1 VIRVAVLDDY
11 QNRAGELADW
21 ASLGPE
27 AHVDFFQE
35 TIAPDARADTLAG
48 YEVLV
53 LMRERTALPRRVI
66 EALPALRLVAT
77 TGMSNASVDLGCL
90 SERGIPLVGTGGS
103 RPAQGMSPAC
113 EVAWALIFAATKRVC
128 VEDRAIR
135 AGRWQLG
142 LPSPLAGATLGLA
155 GLGRLGAEMVA
166 PARAFGMSVI
176 AWSTN
181 LTAQRAAEVGAEL
194 VTKEELLSRC
204 DVLSI
209 HLALGSRSRGLF
221 KAADLASM
229 KRTAVL
235 VNTSRGPI
243 VEEAALVEALTAGTI
258 AAAGLDV
265 YDREPLPADHPLR
278 SMDNAV
284 LLPHLGY
291 VTEANFRT
299 MYGQVVENIAAFVN
313 GTPIRLIS

>member
-1 VIRVAVLDDY
+1 MISVAVLDDY
-11 QNRAGELADW
+11 QNRARELADW

-27 AHVDFFQE
+27 VHVDFFQE
-35 TIAPDARADTLAG
+35 TIAPDALAYTLAG

-53 LMRERTALPRRVI
+53 LMRERTAVPRTLI
-66 EALPALRLVAT
+66 EALPALRLVVT
-77 TGMSNASVDLGCL
+77 TGTANASVDLACL
-90 SERGIPLVGTGGS
+90 RERGIPMAGTGGS
-103 RPAQGMSPAC
+103 RPGVGVSPAS
-113 EVAWALIFAATKRVC
+113 EVAWALIFAAAKRVS
-128 VEDRAIR
+128 VEDRAMR
-135 AGRWQLG
+135 AGGWQRG
-142 LPSPLAGATLGLA
+142 LPVRLAGATLGLA

-181 LTAQRAAEVGAEL
+181 LTAQRADEVGVGF
-194 VTKEELLSRC
+194 VTKDELLRRS

-209 HLALGSRSRGLF
+209 HLVLSDRSRGLF
-221 KAADLASM
+221 TAADLALM
-229 KRTAVL
+229 KPTAVL
-235 VNTSRGPI
+235 VNTSRGPL
-243 VEEAALVEALTAGTI
+243 VEEAALIEALAAGTI

-265 YDREPLPADHPLR
+265 YDHEPLPADHPLR

-291 VTEANFRT
+291 VTEANFRS

-313 GTPIRLIS
+313 GAPIRLIT

>member
-11 QNRAGELADW
+11 QNRARELADW

-27 AHVDFFQE
+27 VRVDFFTE
-35 TIAPDARADTLAG
+35 TIPPDARAQALAG

-53 LMRERTALPRRVI
+53 LMRERTALPRRLI
-66 EALPALRLVAT
+66 EALPALRLVVT
-77 TGMSNASVDLGCL
+77 TGMSNAAVDLACL
-90 SERGIPLVGTGGS
+90 RERGIPMTGTSVS
-103 RPAQGMSPAC
+103 RSARGVSPAC
-113 EVAWALIFAATKRVC
+113 EVAWALIFAAAKRVC
-128 VEDRAIR
+128 VEDRAMR
-135 AGRWQLG
+135 AGAWQAG
-142 LPSPLAGATLGLA
+142 LPAPLAGATLGLA

-181 LTAQRAAEVGAEL
+181 LTAQRAEEAGAEP
-194 VTKEELLSRC
+194 VAKEELLGRS

-209 HLALGSRSRGLF
+209 HLALSDRSRGLF
-221 KAADLASM
+221 KAEDLALM
-229 KRTAVL
+229 KPTAVL

-243 VEEAALVEALTAGTI
+243 VEEAALIGALAAGTI

-265 YDREPLPADHPLR
+265 YDQEPLPADHPLR

-291 VTEANFRT
+291 VTEANFRA
-299 MYGQVVENIAAFVN
+299 MYGQAVGDIAAFVN
-313 GTPIRLIS
+313 GAPIRLIG

>member
-11 QNRAGELADW
+11 QNRAGEFADW

-27 AHVDFFQE
+27 VHVDFFQD
-35 TIAPDARADTLAG
+35 TIAPDALADTLAE

-53 LMRERTALPRRVI
+53 LMRERTALPRRLI

-77 TGMSNASVDLGCL
+77 TGMSNASVDLAGL
-90 SERGIPLVGTGGS
+90 RERGIPMVGTGGS
-103 RPAQGMSPAC
+103 RPAKGVSPAC
-113 EVAWALIFAATKRVC
+113 EVAWALIFAATKRVP

-135 AGRWQLG
+135 AGKWQLG
-142 LPSPLAGATLGLA
+142 LPVPLAGSTLGLA

-181 LTAQRAAEVGAEL
+181 LTAQRAEEVGAEF
-194 VTKEELLSRC
+194 VTKEELLARS

-209 HLALGSRSRGLF
+209 HLALSSRSRGLF
-221 KAADLASM
+221 KAPDLALM

-243 VEEAALVEALTAGTI
+243 VEEAALLEALAAGTI

-291 VTEANFRT
+291 VTEANLRT

-313 GTPIRLIS
+313 GAPIRVIT